1 MIKTSKGL
9 NLPIPGTPDPI
20 ISDTPNVT
28 SVSLL
33 ANDFV
38 GMKPTMMVKVGD
50 IVKRGTKLF
59 EDKKNPGIFFTSP
72 AGGTVKDIS
81 RGDKRKFL
89 SIEIEITENE
99 EAESF
104 HYENT
109 SKGLTNLLIDSGL
122 WNAFRT
128 RPFNRTP
135 KVNSAPDAVFVNACD
150 TNPLSVDPFFIIDQ
164 DKDSFHKGLEALDT
178 LFSCP
183 VHCTYQNSNFE
194 TNVKKRGG
202 PAG

>member
-9 NLPIPGTPDPI
+9 NLPISGTPDPI

-59 EDKKNPGIFFTSP
+59 EDKKNSGIFFTSP

-135 KVNSAPDAVFVNACD
+135 KVDSVPDAVFVNACD
-150 TNPLSVDPFFIIDQ
+150 TNPL
-164 DKDSFHKGLEALDT
+164 
-178 LFSCP
+178 
-183 VHCTYQNSNFE
+183 
-194 TNVKKRGG
+194 
-202 PAG
+202 

>member
-1 MIKTSKGL
+1 
-9 NLPIPGTPDPI
+9 
-20 ISDTPNVT
+20 
-28 SVSLL
+28 
-33 ANDFV
+33 
-38 GMKPTMMVKVGD
+38 MMVKVGD

-109 SKGLTNLLIDSGL
+109 SKGLTNLLINSGL

-135 KVNSAPDAVFVNACD
+135 KVDSVIIFIFVKINMRH
-150 TNPLSVDPFFIIDQ
+150 S
-164 DKDSFHKGLEALDT
+164 
-178 LFSCP
+178 
-183 VHCTYQNSNFE
+183 
-194 TNVKKRGG
+194 
-202 PAG
+202 